1 MTKSQ
6 WTQIGAAGGILFV
19 VMGFSAQMLIQVGGM
34 EPAFNAPVEEIMA
47 FYNAR
52 NLQLSALGSY
62 ISVLSAIPFIWFL
75 AVLAG
80 VLRQYEGEPGW
91 LSLATF
97 GSGLLS
103 IGAVVL
109 AAGGWDLALLRISEG
124 LDPGIARLTFD
135 QGNLGFAN
143 YQVALGGLAL
153 TTGIIGVRDGAFA
166 RWLGWLGI
174 VTGVLLFIGRWFWF
188 EPTMLIFLPYMLFYV
203 WLITTSVALILKVRR
218 AEASPEIE
226 AVVAAGSR

>member
-6 WTQIGAAGGILFV
+6 WTQIGAAGGILFLL
-19 VMGFSAQMLIQVGGM
+19 MGLGAQMLIQVGGM
-34 EPAFNAPVEEIMA
+34 EPAFSAPVEEIMA

-52 NLQLSALGSY
+52 NPQLSALGSY
-62 ISVLSAIPFIWFL
+62 ISVLSAIPFVWFL

-91 LSLATF
+91 LSLAAF

-109 AAGGWDLALLRISEG
+109 AAGGWELALLRINEG

-153 TTGIIGVRDGAFA
+153 ATGIIGVRDGAFS

-203 WLITTSVALILKVRR
+203 WLTATSIALIRKVRR
-218 AEASPEIE
+218 AEVSPEIE
-226 AVVAAGSR
+226 AVAAAGSR